1 MIYCMIISQYTEKCR
16 LFYLYVVWYQG
27 ELVVSKEEEESKI
40 KTCFSADA
48 KFKGTDITYIR
59 NYCIMLDLE
68 WCSMVD
74 RGLCITKD
82 SSGEMAT
89 EIALHQ

>member
-1 MIYCMIISQYTEKCR
+1 MIISQYTEKCE
-16 LFYLYVVWYQG
+16 LFYHYVVWCQG
-27 ELVVSKEEEESKI
+27 ELVVSEEEESKI

-59 NYCIMLDLE
+59 NYCLMLDLE

-82 SSGEMAT
+82 SSTEMAT
-89 EIALHQ
+89 RIALYQ